1 MQLPSGETVSKLLG
15 LLYEA
20 SASTGSWSGF
30 LSAISEYTQSESSYF
45 LLVDAQGRSNFNL
58 NHGFDPEWTRAYMT
72 HFHSHDMVLKR
83 FVAARR
89 LHGEWVGTRY
99 SVIPKQDYLDSYFY
113 NEFTRPQHKLPL
125 CAVALGG
132 LEGGLEGGLGL
143 MRSESEDPYSQETVA
158 LITMLAPHLRQALN
172 MHRALA
178 LARSQSAEL
187 QHSVE
192 ALDTAVVSLDS
203 IGRVVRMSAAAQ
215 TILDLRNGIVLE
227 GGFLRASVA
236 AEQLR
241 LAAMIAGAVA
251 TGIGHG
257 EEFAVRRLTEAA
269 PQAGSDPLWTP
280 SAGGAMEIAR
290 EGSNS
295 VLRVVVTPFH
305 SRELLLMDQPAAL
318 VFFSDPGAHA
328 GSRASV
334 LSALYAVT
342 PVECRLAGLLAD
354 GFEVAGAADLMK
366 ITTETA
372 RFHLKAI
379 FRKTGVRR
387 QAELVRLVLGLPN
400 V

>member
-20 SASTGSWSGF
+20 SASTGNWSGF
-30 LSAISEYTQSESSYF
+30 LSAISEYTGSESSYF
-45 LLVDAQGRSNFNL
+45 LLVDTQGRCNFNL
-58 NHGFDPEWTRAYMT
+58 NHGFDPQWTRAYMT
-72 HFHSHDMVLKR
+72 HFHSHDQVLKR
-83 FVAARR
+83 FVAARQR
-89 LHGEWVGTRY
+89 HGEWIGTRF
-99 SVIPKQDYLDSYFY
+99 SVISREDYLKTYFY

-132 LEGGLEGGLGL
+132 LDGGLEGGLGM
-143 MRSESEDPYSQETVA
+143 MRSEKEEPYPKEAVA
-158 LITMLAPHLRQALN
+158 LFTMLAPHLRQALN
-172 MHRALA
+172 THRALA
-178 LARSQSAEL
+178 LARSRNAEL

-192 ALDTAVVSLDS
+192 ALDMAVASLDCS
-203 IGRVVRMSAAAQ
+203 GRVVRISAAAQ
-215 TILDLRNGIVLE
+215 AILDLRNGVSLE

-236 AEQLR
+236 AEQMR
-241 LAAMIAGAVA
+241 LDSMIGGAVA
-251 TGIGHG
+251 TGIGHA
-257 EEFAVRRLTEAA
+257 EEFAVQRSTDTAPEADR
-269 PQAGSDPLWTP
+269 GPLWTP
-280 SAGGAMEIAR
+280 SAGGAMEVSR
-290 EGSNS
+290 EGSS
-295 VLRVVVTPFH
+295 GSLRVVVTPFR

-342 PVECRLAGLLAD
+342 PTECRLAGLLAD
-354 GFEVAGAADLMK
+354 GFEVAGAAERMK

-379 FRKTGVRR
+379 FRKTGIGR